1 MDKQKLIKAL
11 EDLKQNSQKRNFN
24 QTYELIVNVQGLDFK
39 KTENQVD
46 FFMNIPHKIKQKKI
60 CALVGPE
67 LYEDAKKICDRAISQ
82 EDFEKYKDKKVSKKL
97 AREFDFFLA
106 QANIM
111 SGIASTFGKVLGPK
125 GKMPNPKSGCIVPPK
140 GNLKVIYEK
149 LQTTIRVS
157 AKTPVMHC
165 PIGKEDFP
173 TEKVADNLLAV
184 YDSLVHHL
192 PNEKNNIKG
201 VYVKLTMSKPVKL
214 DLA

>member
-11 EDLKQNSQKRNFN
+11 EDLKSNSQKRNFN
-24 QTYELIVNVQGLDFK
+24 QTYELIVNVQNLDFK

-46 FFMNIPHKIKQKKI
+46 FFMNLPHKIKQKKV
-60 CALVGPE
+60 CALVGSE
-67 LYEDAKKICDRAISQ
+67 IYDDAKKTCDRAISQ
-82 EDFEKYKDKKVSKKL
+82 EEFEQYKDKKAAKKL
-97 AREFDFFLA
+97 AKEFDFFLA

-111 SGIASTFGKVLGPK
+111 TGIASTFGKVLGPK
-125 GKMPNPKSGCIVPPK
+125 GKMPNPKSGCVVPPK
-140 GNLKVIYEK
+140 GNIKAIYEK

-165 PIGKEDFP
+165 SIGKEDFP
-173 TEKVADNLLAV
+173 AEKVADNLLAV